1 MMLYPARAALKIVTM
16 IDGINQVI
24 IPDCKILGQGMAENS
39 TGIIIADN
47 NRFWYIPLISAD
59 LKETLSKMETLCGS
73 LIDVA
78 KTLASNAGDL
88 LDNTT
93 TVTGQATMTPSTI
106 KGEAIKT
113 DATTVQNEATELR
126 TQIQTL
132 ANTLA

>member
-1 MMLYPARAALKIVTM
+1 MMLYPAKAALKIVTM

-24 IPDCKILGQGMAENS
+24 VPDCKILGQGMAESS

-78 KTLASNAGDL
+78 KTLASNAGTL
-88 LDNTT
+88 LDNATV
-93 TVTGQATMTPSTI
+93 VTGQATMTPSVA
-106 KGEAIKT
+106 KGSAIKT
-113 DATTVQNEATELR
+113 DATTVQNEATELK
-126 TQIQTL
+126 TQIQKL

>member
-1 MMLYPARAALKIVTM
+1 MMLYPAKAALKIVTM

-24 IPDCKILGQGMAENS
+24 VPDCKILGQGMAESS

-78 KTLASNAGDL
+78 KTLALNAGTL
-88 LDNTT
+88 LDNATV
-93 TVTGQATMTPSTI
+93 VTGQATMTPSVA
-106 KGEAIKT
+106 KGSAIKA
-113 DATTVQNEATELR
+113 DATTVQNEATELK
-126 TQIQTL
+126 TQIQKL

>member
-1 MMLYPARAALKIVTM
+1 MMLYPAKAALKIVTM
-16 IDGINQVI
+16 IDGSNEIVV
-24 IPDCKILGQGMAENS
+24 PDCEILGQGTAETS

-59 LKETLSKMETLCGS
+59 LKETLSKMEALCGS

-88 LDNTT
+88 LDKTT
-93 TVTGQATMTPSTI
+93 TVTGQATMTPSVA
-106 KGEAIKT
+106 KGSAIKS
-113 DATTVQNEATELR
+113 DATTVQNEATKLK
-126 TQIQTL
+126 TQIQEL

>member
-16 IDGINQVI
+16 IDGVNAI
-24 IPDCKILGQGMAENS
+24 IVPDCEILGQGTAEAS

-47 NRFWYIPLISAD
+47 NRFWYIPLIPAN

-78 KTLASNAGDL
+78 KTLASNAGTL
-88 LDNTT
+88 LDNATV
-93 TVTGQATMTPSTI
+93 VTGQATMTPSTI

-113 DATTVQNEATELR
+113 DATTVQNEATELK
-126 TQIQTL
+126 TQIQAL

>member
-1 MMLYPARAALKIVTM
+1 MMLYPAKAALKIVTM

-24 IPDCKILGQGMAENS
+24 VPDCKILGQAMAENS

-78 KTLASNAGDL
+78 KTLASNAGTL
-88 LDNTT
+88 LDNATI
-93 TVTGQATMTPSTI
+93 VTGQATMTPSVA
-106 KGEAIKT
+106 KGSAIKA
-113 DATTVQNEATELR
+113 DATTVQNEATELK
-126 TQIQTL
+126 TQIQKL

>member
-16 IDGINQVI
+16 IDGVNAI
-24 IPDCKILGQGMAENS
+24 IVPDCEILGQGTAEAS

-47 NRFWYIPLISAD
+47 NRFWYIPLISAN

-78 KTLASNAGDL
+78 KTLASNAGTL
-88 LDNTT
+88 LDNATV
-93 TVTGQATMTPSTI
+93 VTGQATMTPSTI

-113 DATTVQNEATELR
+113 DATTVQNEATELK
-126 TQIQTL
+126 TQIQAL

>member
-1 MMLYPARAALKIVTM
+1 MMLYPAKAALKIVTM
-16 IDGINQVI
+16 IDGINEVI
-24 IPDCKILGQGMAENS
+24 VPDCKILGQGTAEKS

-78 KTLASNAGDL
+78 KTLASNAGTL
-88 LDNTT
+88 LDNATI
-93 TVTGQATMTPSTI
+93 VTGQATMVPSVET
-106 KGEAIKT
+106 GATIKT
-113 DATTVQNEATELR
+113 DATNVQNEATELK
-126 TQIQTL
+126 TQIREL